1 MGTTRAHYRGRSGG
15 ETREK
20 WRNSV
25 RVLRSWRQPVLAD
38 VVTAALSAFT
48 AVIVVRCATTATDK
62 IANNAIAWVVAFL
75 FFLVVM

>member
-1 MGTTRAHYRGRSGG
+1 M
-15 ETREK
+15 
-20 WRNSV
+20 
-25 RVLRSWRQPVLAD
+25 LAD